1 MCTSRSS
8 STQKNPTSNWKHNQR
23 FIGDCRLYHRTM
35 RRRPGIGGLQ
45 TIAAARAVRPCLR
58 ASTGFLSHGC
68 MTHICTAVPLLEARL
83 RWRETDLSRN
93 YLNGTIRPQWAPMRL
108 GDLSLM
114 GNRLSG
120 PFPRVLTRITTLVNL
135 CFINIVLK
143 HRRKSFFRIHTPRDC
158 KHEESAETFHIHSIL
173 ASNEFSGQ
181 LSDGLG
187 KLTNLTDMRL
197 SDNNFTGKIPD
208 YISNWTQIEK
218 LHMQG
223 CYLEGPIP
231 SSISLLTK
239 LNELRISDLKG
250 TGSSF
255 PRLQKMDDLS
265 KLVLRNC
272 LINGTIHDYLGNMR
286 TLKTL
291 DLSFNNLTGK
301 IPSSFSELGKTDYIY
316 VLITVL
322 LGVLLVQLNVH
333 VGQCKQ
339 GASGSDIVEAL
350 TANNILQEKYGLK
363 KQKKYAP
370 KVLLRRPF
378 A

>member
-1 MCTSRSS
+1 MSS
-8 STQKNPTSNWKHNQR
+8 LDS
-23 FIGDCRLYHRTM
+23 
-35 RRRPGIGGLQ
+35 
-45 TIAAARAVRPCLR
+45 CL
-58 ASTGFLSHGC
+58 
-68 MTHICTAVPLLEARL
+68 MDLE
-83 RWRETDLSRN
+83 N
-93 YLNGTIRPQWAPMRL
+93 FCYY
-108 GDLSLM
+108 
-114 GNRLSG
+114 
-120 PFPRVLTRITTLVNL
+120 
-135 CFINIVLK
+135 
-143 HRRKSFFRIHTPRDC
+143 FR
-158 KHEESAETFHIHSIL
+158 
-173 ASNEFSGQ
+173 
-181 LSDGLG
+181 
-187 KLTNLTDMRL
+187 RL

-223 CYLEGPIP
+223 CYPEGPIP

-316 VLITVL
+316 VSYNRFTWGTSGPTECPRGTI
-322 LGVLLVQLNVH
+322 
-333 VGQCKQ
+333 Q